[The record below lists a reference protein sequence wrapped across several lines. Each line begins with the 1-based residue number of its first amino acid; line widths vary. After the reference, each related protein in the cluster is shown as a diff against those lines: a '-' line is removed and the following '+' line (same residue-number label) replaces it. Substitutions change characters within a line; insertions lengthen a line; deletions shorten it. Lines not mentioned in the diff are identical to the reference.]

1 MGKPVCDM
9 HDHLILVV
17 ESERTKHMDYGGRL
31 IRGLQDY
38 PMYVNPLAILSVEVY
53 KLDLPELSTAEV
65 LEYTSSTPVV
75 SSRNYKQFICSGKKK
90 NQYSN
95 FVKAF
100 VYAFVGKYC
109 C

>member
-1 MGKPVCDM
+1 
-9 HDHLILVV
+9 
-17 ESERTKHMDYGGRL
+17 MDYSGRL
-31 IRGLQDY
+31 IRDLQDY

-53 KLDLPELSTAEV
+53 KLDLPEVSTAEV